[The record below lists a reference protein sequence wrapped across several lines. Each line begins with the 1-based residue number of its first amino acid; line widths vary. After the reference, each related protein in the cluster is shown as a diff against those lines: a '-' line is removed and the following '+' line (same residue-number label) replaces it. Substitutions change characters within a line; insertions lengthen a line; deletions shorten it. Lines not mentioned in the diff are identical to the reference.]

1 MMDGGMSGP
10 DGGAEGGPE
19 GGAGP
24 GDASPTVVAKVC
36 DLGNVTLLVSNTSG
50 KRKGFQKKK
59 SQTLGEL

>member
-10 DGGAEGGPE
+10 DGGAE

-36 DLGNVTLLVSNTSG
+36 DLDNVTLLVSNSSG
-50 KRKGFQKKK
+50 KRKGFQKK
-59 SQTLGEL
+59 SQRPGEL

>member
-10 DGGAEGGPE
+10 DGGADGGPE

-36 DLGNVTLLVSNTSG
+36 DLDNVTLLVSNSSG
-50 KRKGFQKKK
+50 N
-59 SQTLGEL
+59 E

>member
-10 DGGAEGGPE
+10 DGGADGGAE

-36 DLGNVTLLVSNTSG
+36 DLDNVTLLVSNTSG
-50 KRKGFQKKK
+50 NEFMDQ
-59 SQTLGEL
+59 STQMDNSDD